1 MSAFQTSSYDK
12 EEKYEV
18 RTMTARAF
26 KASKLLCCGSDN
38 SSGYLSQ
45 VKHPKMLEEENGKY
59 IKINKVFHQM
69 RRVAVG
75 RQVVKSFFF
84 FNPLF
89 KTYCHL

>member
-1 MSAFQTSSYDK
+1 
-12 EEKYEV
+12 
-18 RTMTARAF
+18 MTARAF

-84 FNPLF
+84 LF
-89 KTYCHL
+89 FLIPYLRLTAIFRVSCRNHTHQCSCN